1 MKIITVMSN
10 SAGFLHILNADETIT
25 STKDDLI
32 ENDLIFRYIFARL
45 APVCTSLMTGNHLS
59 WEF

>member
-1 MKIITVMSN
+1 MSN

-59 WEF
+59 WKF